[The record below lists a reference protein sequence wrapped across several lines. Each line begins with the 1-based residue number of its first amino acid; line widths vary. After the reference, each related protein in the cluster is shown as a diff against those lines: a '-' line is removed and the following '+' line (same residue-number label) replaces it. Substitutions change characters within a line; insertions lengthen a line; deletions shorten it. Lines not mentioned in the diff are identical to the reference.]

1 MYSVQKRRDFGKI
14 LAALSVIVLVSS
26 HCLHDAINNEKSVKL
41 SDMGE
46 RPFDCAAVPAGAQI
60 SLLD

>member
-1 MYSVQKRRDFGKI
+1 MYSVQKRGDFAKI
-14 LAALSVIVLVSS
+14 FAALLGIVLVSRD
-26 HCLHDAINNEKSVKL
+26 CLHHAINNEKSVKL

-60 SLLD
+60 SLFD